1 MTCRMPHL
9 TSKGVLAL
17 AGGGLALL
25 SLGGC
30 FTERQNEGAKLY
42 ANHCA
47 SCHGDQGQGLQRLI
61 PPVAATDYV
70 ARHRA
75 ELPCIIRKGMKG
87 PLTVNGVTYNQVMPG
102 HEDLTDSQIT
112 NLLNFLQTNW
122 GNSNQPY
129 TIREA
134 SELLGRC
141 NGSDGQ

>member
-1 MTCRMPHL
+1 MRGRRFGFGAVL
-9 TSKGVLAL
+9 GVASS
-17 AGGGLALL
+17 LL
-25 SLGGC
+25 LNAC
-30 FTERQNEGAKLY
+30 FTERKNEGAQLY
-42 ANHCA
+42 ATHCA

-61 PPVAATDYV
+61 PPVAGADYV
-70 ARHRA
+70 AQHRA
-75 ELPCIIRKGMKG
+75 DLPCLIRKGMKG
-87 PLTVNGVTYNQVMPG
+87 PVVVNGVEYNQVMPG

-122 GNSNQPY
+122 GNRNQPY

>member
-1 MTCRMPHL
+1 MRLGGRTAGL
-9 TSKGVLAL
+9 YYAL
-17 AGGGLALL
+17 AAGTIGAL
-25 SLGGC
+25 SLSGC

-42 ANHCA
+42 TTHCA
-47 SCHGDQGQGLQRLI
+47 SCHGDQGQGLERLI
-61 PPVAATDYV
+61 PPVAGTDYV

-75 ELPCIIRKGMKG
+75 ELPCLIRKGLKG
-87 PLTVNGVTYNQVMPG
+87 PLVVNGIEYNQVMPG

-122 GNSNQPY
+122 GNQNQPY

-134 SELLGRC
+134 SELLDRC